1 MIRLPARGGPSITLR
16 RGSDELAQA
25 RSTLMKRTSPVWA
38 ALTALTALLSLVG
51 QVSAQN
57 PQTIPNLQSM
67 TPAPSAAPV
76 CLEGAWTAHQD
87 GRGFLESDRAFPGFV
102 GPITNPILTKDPRS
116 LTEARL
122 LFINNQIDPG
132 NPLGA
137 GDFQVAA
144 MELRFALTERLT
156 LVADKDGYAW
166 IHAANQPEAHGFLNF
181 NFGLKYDIVRDVENQ
196 FLVAVGGTW
205 EPQTGEGRVFQDIG
219 TGIFTVFGVIGK
231 EFGGCNHV
239 LFNAGYQFPADPN
252 QNSSFFYTQL
262 HLDRQFFGWLYPLVE
277 LNWFHYT
284 EGGDHGLPPSL
295 GELDGLINLGTS
307 GVSGND
313 LVTLAVG
320 MKAQLSPHADTGFAF
335 EVPISNRHDF
345 LNNRLIVELILRY

>member
-1 MIRLPARGGPSITLR
+1 
-16 RGSDELAQA
+16 
-25 RSTLMKRTSPVWA
+25 MKRISPVAA
-38 ALTALTALLSLVG
+38 ALAALLAVVG
-51 QVSAQN
+51 QAPAQN
-57 PQTIPNLQSM
+57 PQTMPNLQ
-67 TPAPSAAPV
+67 PIAPV
-76 CLEGAWTAHQD
+76 VPATPICANGAWAPHEE
-87 GRGFLESDRAFPGFV
+87 GRGCLESDRAFPGFI
-102 GPITNPILTKDPRS
+102 GPISNPILTKDPRS

-166 IHAANQPEAHGFLNF
+166 IHAANAPEQHGWLNI
-181 NFGLKYDIVRDVENQ
+181 NLGLKYTLVRDVENQ

-205 EPQTGEGRVFQDIG
+205 EPQTGEGRVFQNIG
-219 TGIFTVFGVIGK
+219 TGIFTVFGVVGK
-231 EFGGCNHV
+231 EFGQCNHV

-252 QNSSFFYTQL
+252 QNSSFFYSQL
-262 HLDRQFFGWLYPLVE
+262 HLDRQMLGWLYPLVE

-284 EGGDHGLPPSL
+284 DSGDHGLPPSL

-313 LVTLAVG
+313 LVTLAFG
-320 MKAQLSPHADTGFAF
+320 LKAQLSPHADAGFAY

-345 LNNRLIVELILRY
+345 LNNRLLVELILRY